1 MRIIVA
7 RQSTVTAPDVER
19 EPTDAELDALVL
31 EEPLIAAGLELLDAE
46 IAVLDRMLSE
56 LDQRR
61 LRRARRRVLA
71 ARRALANQ
79 TATTAE
85 LGA

>member
-7 RQSTVTAPDVER
+7 RQSTVTELGSER
-19 EPTDAELDALVL
+19 EPTATELDALVL

-46 IAVLDRMLSE
+46 IAVLDRMLTE
-56 LDQRR
+56 LDRLR

-71 ARRALANQ
+71 ARRDMTNR
-79 TATTAE
+79 ATG
-85 LGA
+85 LGGAA